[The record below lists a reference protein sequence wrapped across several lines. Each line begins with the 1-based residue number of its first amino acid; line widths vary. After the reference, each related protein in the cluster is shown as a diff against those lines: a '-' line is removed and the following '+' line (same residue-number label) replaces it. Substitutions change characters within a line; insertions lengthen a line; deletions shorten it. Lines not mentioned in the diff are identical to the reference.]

1 MAKRAPVDEQPY
13 RPLLDPSVLSAAISE
28 ATVAK
33 APGMLEPTKTTGQKV
48 VELSRSELPRRDDP
62 AGGGREQADLVP
74 GQERGTPTAQT
85 LVEKFDQEKRILFTR
100 AESQAIDRLVTSLA
114 LRTNA
119 QVKVSHV
126 IRALV
131 TLLLNAESEVDRR
144 AGEAGSL
151 VRPPN
156 GDAKALQRF
165 EKEIARIVANGLRDA
180 GPVK

>member
-13 RPLLDPSVLSAAISE
+13 RPLLDPSVLSAALTQPAS
-28 ATVAK
+28 AK
-33 APGMLEPTKTTGQKV
+33 APTEPPRAATGRV
-48 VELSRSELPRRDDP
+48 VELTRPEPARREEP
-62 AGGGREQADLVP
+62 ASSAREGPDAP
-74 GQERGTPTAQT
+74 AAQT
-85 LVEKFDQEKRILFTR
+85 RGPAPAAQSFVEKFDHEKRILFTR

-126 IRALV
+126 IRSLV
-131 TLLLNAESEVDRR
+131 TLLLNAEAEVDRR
-144 AGEAGSL
+144 AGESGPL

-165 EKEIARIVANGLRDA
+165 EKEIARIIASALRDA
-180 GPVK
+180 APLK